1 MSNPRRTKV
10 SIKYGYSKFTAG
22 SIEDTLITPEKAEKQ
37 KKTQKKTETKKG
49 GGVTD
54 KAPALI
60 IRPTKDMSFA
70 NF

>member
-10 SIKYGYSKFTAG
+10 SIKYGYSELTAG
-22 SIEDTLITPEKAEKQ
+22 SIEDTLITPKKAEKQ
-37 KKTQKKTETKKG
+37 KKTQKKTETKK